1 MLNSTKLKILICES
15 DTVVLSQLESW
26 VKSIH
31 EDVDTCDDAI
41 TANEI
46 FNEIH
51 HDIVLVSQNLNSMS
65 AIEFI
70 KVIRNKVPKQAIILM
85 LESDDC
91 GDTFKSSVELQV
103 DKYLNIPVDS
113 HSLSNAIESLSQ
125 EKIWHKEYT
134 IQKKLLED
142 YKEALDKSFSVSKHD
157 KNGKIFYV
165 NDSFCKT
172 TKLSYQD
179 AIQGEI
185 NPLNN
190 PNIEMLD
197 VWSALHND
205 KIYRDRQIFKFK
217 DKKDHIIDIT
227 AVAIEK
233 GDNDIEEFLVF
244 SNDVTNVVAAAR
256 KIKEQELNNKL
267 QKLEHIKEIS
277 KIKDD
282 FLTIFS
288 HELKTPLNAI
298 INYSEYIKKHLLKI
312 EFAKRD
318 RLIEQVSQINTSGWI
333 MLDMITNMID
343 SIKLRNGEIKLN
355 KSEFSLNM
363 VVNNLIE
370 KYIDE
375 LKDIKVVKLFKNECF
390 IENDKERV
398 EQLLNNL
405 ISNAIKYSKENIAVV
420 IKSSDENFVLEILD
434 DGDGF
439 GDIDTVFEL
448 FEQSDE
454 DKMTRTAKGTGVGL
468 FVVKKLCDTM
478 NYRINI
484 EASKNLGGARVI
496 IKGKKAY
503 E

>member
-1 MLNSTKLKILICES
+1 VKIICE
-15 DTVVLSQLESW
+15 
-26 VKSIH
+26 
-31 EDVDTCDDAI
+31 DVYPCNDSI
-41 TANEI
+41 TAFDI
-46 FNEIH
+46 FNEIYP
-51 HDIVLVSQNLNSMS
+51 DIILVSQNLNSMGV
-65 AIEFI
+65 IEFI
-70 KVIRNKVPKQAIILM
+70 QVIKNKVPKQAIILM
-85 LESDDC
+85 LNSDDSSNI
-91 GDTFKSSVELQV
+91 FKSCVELQV
-103 DKYLNIPVDS
+103 DKYLNKPIDIT
-113 HSLSNAIESLSQ
+113 SLNNTIEALSQ
-125 EKIWHKEYT
+125 EKIWHKEYM
-134 IQKKLLED
+134 IQKKILED

-172 TKLSYQD
+172 TKLSYED
-179 AIQGEI
+179 AMKGEL

-190 PNIEMLD
+190 PNVEMLD
-197 VWSALHND
+197 VWNALHNE

-227 AVAIEK
+227 AVPIAK
-233 GDNDIEEFLVF
+233 GNNDIEEFLVF

-256 KIKEQELNNKL
+256 KIKEQELNNRL

-298 INYSEYIKKHLLKI
+298 INFSEYIKKHLQKV

-318 RLIEQVSQINTSGWI
+318 ILVEQVSQINASGWI

-355 KSEFSLNM
+355 KSNFSLNM

-370 KYIDE
+370 KHADD
-375 LKDIKVVKLFKNECF
+375 LKDIKVIKLFKHECF
-390 IENDKERV
+390 IENDKERI

-405 ISNAIKYSKENIAVV
+405 ISNAIKYCRESIAVV

-439 GDIDTVFEL
+439 CDLDKVFEL
-448 FEQSDE
+448 FEQSNE
-454 DKMTRTAKGTGVGL
+454 DRMTRTAKGTGVGL
-468 FVVKKLCDTM
+468 FVVKKLCTAM
-478 NYRINI
+478 NYKINI
-484 EASKNLGGARVI
+484 ETSKNLGGARVI
-496 IKGKKAY
+496 IKGKKV
-503 E
+503 